1 MNHQTEVLSKHVPSS
16 SHSQISPMV
25 EEVCAAVAAAKAK
38 HLAVW
43 PPSSGVGPLSP
54 AGNKKTNFDAP
65 AEETV
70 RLKSDS

>member
-1 MNHQTEVLSKHVPSS
+1 
-16 SHSQISPMV
+16 MV